1 LESEVKQVNFFCR
14 SALITLTMIF
24 NLYPKPGL
32 AEGAIA
38 IAQPPNI
45 VKQGFAFGTSWNYAT
60 AEEARNTALER
71 CRQTDDAARRA
82 LCKVIRTFH
91 NECVAVAMD
100 PKNGTP
106 GAGWAVDAG
115 ADKVEAAALTE
126 CRATAGAA
134 RRKFCQISGPI
145 GCDTRSTTP

>member
-1 LESEVKQVNFFCR
+1 VKQVNCFCR

-38 IAQPPNI
+38 LAQPPNI
-45 VKQGFAFGTSWNYAT
+45 VKQGFAFGTSWNYT
-60 AEEARNTALER
+60 TVEEARSEALAR
-71 CRQTDDAARRA
+71 CRRTDDATRRA

-106 GAGWAVDAG
+106 GAGWAVEAA
-115 ADKVEAAALTE
+115 ADKAEAAALAE
-126 CRATAGAA
+126 CRATAGE
-134 RRKFCQISGPI
+134 RRKQFCQISGPV
-145 GCDTRSTTP
+145 GCDTKSTSQ